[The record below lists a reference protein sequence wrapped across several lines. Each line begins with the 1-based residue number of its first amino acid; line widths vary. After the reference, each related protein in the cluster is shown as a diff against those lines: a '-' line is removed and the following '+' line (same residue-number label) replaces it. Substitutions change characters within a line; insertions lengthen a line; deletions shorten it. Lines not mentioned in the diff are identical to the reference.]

1 MFTYDFEIYDLY
13 HKLSESQIERLYE
26 MLEKDREEYK
36 AGWFDR
42 NGWADGAGVVLI
54 IIAII
59 FAIAAVINLMKNR
72 ILGNHDDT
80 ISLVVLVLICIAT
93 AIIVCIIL
101 LSTRALVNN
110 LTRQNRKS
118 YSKTTYKFR

>member
-54 IIAII
+54 IIATI

-118 YSKTTYKFR
+118 YF

>member
-42 NGWADGAGVVLI
+42 ND
-54 IIAII
+54 
-59 FAIAAVINLMKNR
+59 
-72 ILGNHDDT
+72 
-80 ISLVVLVLICIAT
+80 
-93 AIIVCIIL
+93 
-101 LSTRALVNN
+101 
-110 LTRQNRKS
+110 KS
-118 YSKTTYKFR
+118 NEKPNTWKS